1 MLVNP
6 SRAEPTECIYPRAA
20 VATLPG
26 QGLKISQPLRGCRVL
41 RLSEHGRATPSDTIY
56 CIYLCTSPEGV
67 ELFIAPVCVSA
78 ASTDWGRQCNNEAA
92 PKGLTSI
99 SDAHN
104 HRGPHDC
111 PHHASIVVAAP
122 CAGQQGTCIQQ
133 PEDVFLQALVHKDV
147 GRHKARPLQLL
158 IIAIE

>member
-1 MLVNP
+1 MAKNYAMTAIRRSLVEAH
-6 SRAEPTECIYPRAA
+6 SSVT
-20 VATLPG
+20 PG
-26 QGLKISQPLRGCRVL
+26 QGAERPQPGDS
-41 RLSEHGRATPSDTIY
+41 SEQGK
-56 CIYLCTSPEGV
+56 
-67 ELFIAPVCVSA
+67 SA
-78 ASTDWGRQCNNEAA
+78 SKR
-92 PKGLTSI
+92 LTSI

-133 PEDVFLQALVHKDV
+133 PANVYLQTLMYKDV